1 MRQQENKKRTKEH
14 SGMELLRVIATFLVV
29 FIHSS
34 SEAFF
39 RFNQSWFSVD
49 IAASLSRV
57 SVPVFFLI
65 AGYFAFTGK
74 NGDSIIAFLIKK
86 FNRLIIPLIAWSFF
100 YLYYNNTPPSF
111 GAVLKLMSTPAHYHL
126 WFFYTL
132 IPIVIITPLLISAVK
147 MAEKKDI
154 VYFSILW
161 FLFALLPSFT
171 NNVLS
176 IFTSEKPTLG
186 IESLKMTLAMLGYY
200 IIGGLASKIKIKA
213 SFATLFFAFLFTSLL
228 TALLTLILS
237 KKIESPTEAFFVY
250 YSPLIALS
258 SFSLF
263 YAFMRMEIAPC
274 RVIKLLSSCSLGIYF
289 IHPVIIDFLKLWI
302 LDSTGVVM
310 LIINTSVVFLISAV
324 IIYPLTKT
332 PLIKKLL

>member
-100 YLYYNNTPPSF
+100 YLYYNNTPPF
-111 GAVLKLMSTPAHYHL
+111 IRCGIKVNVHTST
-126 WFFYTL
+126 
-132 IPIVIITPLLISAVK
+132 
-147 MAEKKDI
+147 
-154 VYFSILW
+154 
-161 FLFALLPSFT
+161 
-171 NNVLS
+171 LS
-176 IFTSEKPTLG
+176 
-186 IESLKMTLAMLGYY
+186 
-200 IIGGLASKIKIKA
+200 
-213 SFATLFFAFLFTSLL
+213 
-228 TALLTLILS
+228 
-237 KKIESPTEAFFVY
+237 
-250 YSPLIALS
+250 
-258 SFSLF
+258 
-263 YAFMRMEIAPC
+263 
-274 RVIKLLSSCSLGIYF
+274 
-289 IHPVIIDFLKLWI
+289 
-302 LDSTGVVM
+302 
-310 LIINTSVVFLISAV
+310 SVVFLHTNTNRNNNTFA
-324 IIYPLTKT
+324 YQRRQNGG
-332 PLIKKLL
+332 KKRYSVFQYSLVFICFTSFFH